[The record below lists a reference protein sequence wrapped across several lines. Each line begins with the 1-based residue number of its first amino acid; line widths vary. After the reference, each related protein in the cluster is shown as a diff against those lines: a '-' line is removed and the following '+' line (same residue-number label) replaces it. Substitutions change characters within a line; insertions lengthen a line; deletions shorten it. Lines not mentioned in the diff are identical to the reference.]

1 MFLVSNKTNS
11 RTQKRSIYFNY
22 LEYNKGPGTY
32 IPRNDETDTPQLF

>member
-1 MFLVSNKTNS
+1 MFLVSNKTNG
-11 RTQKRSIYFNY
+11 RTQKRSIY